1 MTTLAVPALDTV
13 EPAMTSKKPTRVRA
27 TAETMAAKQ
36 RDISVSEFF
45 AKNRHLLGFDNPR
58 KALLTTVKEAV
69 DNSLDACE
77 EAGILP
83 DITVVIEDLEEM
95 AKLPKGQMAKEAEA
109 GEDGK
114 KPKVSKSSRY
124 RVTVVDNGPG
134 IVRKQIEHIFGRLL
148 YGSKF
153 HRLKMSRGQ
162 QGIGI
167 SAAGMYGL
175 ITTGKPMMIQTR
187 PDAKKKAHHI
197 ELAMNT
203 KTNRAEVTVDEET
216 DDFPLARLRELNAS
230 VREQA
235 EKGELLS
242 RASYPT
248 GTSVSIELEGKY
260 QRGRGSVDEFLEL
273 TAIANPHAKV
283 TLVRPTRVVEEEEDV
298 PLLKRT
304 KEPAAPARGSGEI
317 GATEGQSLAGA
328 SGSSAPAITEDLGP
342 LVIFPRAVS
351 ELPPETKEIQPHP
364 KGVELGTLLQM
375 LKDFQETT
383 RNAGSATLYTFL
395 QEKFSRVSSG
405 TASEFCQAIGVTSRT
420 KVEDLEPKHAEAL
433 YKAFQEAKLA
443 PPPTDC
449 LAPIGVQQLLKG
461 MFKGVRAE
469 FYAASSR
476 EAEVYRGRPF
486 LIEAAIAFGGELGA
500 DDTAR
505 VIRFANRVPLLF
517 QQSACSS
524 FKGVSETNWRN
535 YDLQQPRG
543 GLPVGPLVIMIH
555 MASVWVPFTSES
567 KEAIADYDEIR
578 KEMKLALM
586 ECGRK
591 LGTYLRKRAK
601 MKREGE
607 RRDIFE
613 RYIGEISQAIHAING
628 EDAKKLY
635 AVLLTQAKKRTAI
648 ADQKLDDEGK
658 KVKDEEAEDL
668 EGVLVVGGAGLESE
682 AAKER
687 GSEAGKRATKGEG
700 YEAARQRGI
709 KAKGDGGTSRRGGRG
724 GRAGKSRAA
733 GDGDDLPLLAPSKAE
748 AAMLKVASLAKDDEA
763 GSARARGSARG
774 GAAGEKTMPGIKSA
788 PAKSPPV
795 KPGATPA
802 APAPKPGEKK
812 PKPKMRLVNGKLV
825 PMDDGPR
832 LF

>member
-1 MTTLAVPALDTV
+1 MDTPAAPVMNPGEEAEL
-13 EPAMTSKKPTRVRA
+13 ERARARVARRKAADAPRA
-27 TAETMAAKQ
+27 TAETMASRQ

-58 KALLTTVKEAV
+58 KALLTTIKEAV

-83 DITVVIEDLEEM
+83 EITVVIEDLQPDRP
-95 AKLPKGQMAKEAEA
+95 ASA
-109 GEDGK
+109 
-114 KPKVSKSSRY
+114 KSSRY

-134 IVRKQIEHIFGRLL
+134 IVRRQVENIFGRLL

-216 DDFPLARLRELNAS
+216 DDFPLARLRDLPGVRDLAS
-230 VREQA
+230 R
-235 EKGELLS
+235 GDFLS
-242 RASYPT
+242 RDAYPT
-248 GTSVSIELEGKY
+248 GTSVTIELEGKY

-273 TAIANPHAKV
+273 TAIANPHARF
-283 TLVRPTRVVEEEEDV
+283 TFVRPTRATEDDDDA
-298 PLLKRT
+298 PLLRQPR
-304 KEPAAPARGSGEI
+304 PAAPPAD
-317 GATEGQSLAGA
+317 GAATAP
-328 SGSSAPAITEDLGP
+328 SAPAAADAVTEDFGP
-342 LVIFPRAVS
+342 IVLYPRAVDT
-351 ELPPETKEIQPHP
+351 LPPETKEIQPHP
-364 KGVELGTLLQM
+364 RGVELGTLLQM
-375 LKDFQETT
+375 LKDYEESTK
-383 RNAGSATLYTFL
+383 GGTLYNFL
-395 QEKFSRVSSG
+395 QEKFSRVSAA
-405 TASEFCQAIGVTSRT
+405 TAADFCQQIGVTSRT
-420 KVEDLEPKHAEAL
+420 KVADIEPPQGEAL
-433 YKAFQEAKLA
+433 YKVFQSAKLA

-449 LAPIGVQQLLKG
+449 LAPIGVQQLLRG

-476 EAEVYRGRPF
+476 DPEIYRGRPF
-486 LIEAAIAFGGELGA
+486 LIEAAIAFGGDLPA
-500 DDTAR
+500 DETAR

-524 FKGVSETNWRN
+524 FKAVAETNWRN
-535 YDLQQPRG
+535 YDLQHPRG
-543 GLPVGPLVIMIH
+543 ALPIGPLVIMIH

-591 LGTYLRKRAK
+591 LGAYLRKRAR

-607 RRDIFE
+607 RRDVFQK
-613 RYIGEISQAIHAING
+613 YIGEIAQAVHAITG
-628 EDAKKLY
+628 DDAKRLY
-635 AVLLTQAKKRTAI
+635 DALLAQAKKRTAI
-648 ADQKLDDEGK
+648 ADLELDDEGRR
-658 KVKDEEAEDL
+658 VKDEDPADQ
-668 EGVLVVGGAGLESE
+668 EGVLIVG
-682 AAKER
+682 
-687 GSEAGKRATKGEG
+687 
-700 YEAARQRGI
+700 
-709 KAKGDGGTSRRGGRG
+709 
-724 GRAGKSRAA
+724 
-733 GDGDDLPLLAPSKAE
+733 PP
-748 AAMLKVASLAKDDEA
+748 
-763 GSARARGSARG
+763 
-774 GAAGEKTMPGIKSA
+774 AGEPHPAPRTEPEPDAPAPARRSRPSTSAEPRTPAKPARKQSASKPAPKAPASSA
-788 PAKSPPV
+788 PAPAKGA
-795 KPGATPA
+795 KP
-802 APAPKPGEKK
+802 
-812 PKPKMRLVNGKLV
+812 PKPKMRLVNGRLV
-825 PMDDGPR
+825 PADDQPG